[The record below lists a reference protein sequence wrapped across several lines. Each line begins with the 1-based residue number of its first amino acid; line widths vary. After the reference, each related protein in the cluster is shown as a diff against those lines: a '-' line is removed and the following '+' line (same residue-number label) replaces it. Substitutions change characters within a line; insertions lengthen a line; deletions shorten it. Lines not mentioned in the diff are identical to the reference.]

1 MSFFTKSWKFD
12 GVQAAFVMRGSQN
25 GRYLVKF
32 EREFAS
38 LEDIEGI
45 NWTKPAIE
53 HTNPQCPDEFGLPV
67 GYGFTVAG
75 ITYDSK
81 TKSYTV
87 ELQVAE
93 QYLGDVAGYQSQ
105 IDEKDAA
112 IAEKDATISQQAADL
127 AAKETTISQQA
138 ATIQSQAETIE
149 SMEAGGTAEAVK
161 ADLQAAYTEGVE
173 SNG

>member
-161 ADLQAAYTEGVE
+161 ADLQPAYTEGVE

>member
-45 NWTKPAIE
+45 NWAQPTIE
-53 HTNPQCPDEFGLPV
+53 HTNPQCPDEFGLPA

-87 ELQVAE
+87 ELQVAD
-93 QYLGDVAGYQSQ
+93 QFLGDVTPYQEQ
-105 IDEKDAA
+105 IAQLESEAV
-112 IAEKDATISQQAADL
+112 EKDATIAEKEAAIKAL
-127 AAKETTISQQA
+127 EAA
-138 ATIQSQAETIE
+138 
-149 SMEAGGTAEAVK
+149 GTAETVK

>member
-1 MSFFTKSWKFD
+1 M
-12 GVQAAFVMRGSQN
+12 
-25 GRYLVKF
+25 
-32 EREFAS
+32 
-38 LEDIEGI
+38 
-45 NWTKPAIE
+45 
-53 HTNPQCPDEFGLPV
+53 
-67 GYGFTVAG
+67 
-75 ITYDSK
+75 
-81 TKSYTV
+81 
-87 ELQVAE
+87 AE

-149 SMEAGGTAEAVK
+149 RMEAGGTAEAVK